1 MLRRRLLYVYAALD
15 IPPCWGTPATPPPP
29 TPSGAS
35 STRYSAIVFSK
46 TPVSHPM
53 SGTTFAMAGKRDSAA
68 SMMLSKSGAVLTDD
82 RVTIAESVAS
92 GR

>member
-1 MLRRRLLYVYAALD
+1 
-15 IPPCWGTPATPPPP
+15 
-29 TPSGAS
+29 
-35 STRYSAIVFSK
+35 
-46 TPVSHPM
+46 M

>member
-1 MLRRRLLYVYAALD
+1 
-15 IPPCWGTPATPPPP
+15 
-29 TPSGAS
+29 
-35 STRYSAIVFSK
+35 
-46 TPVSHPM
+46 M
-53 SGTTFAMAGKRDSAA
+53 SGTTFAMAGKRGSAA